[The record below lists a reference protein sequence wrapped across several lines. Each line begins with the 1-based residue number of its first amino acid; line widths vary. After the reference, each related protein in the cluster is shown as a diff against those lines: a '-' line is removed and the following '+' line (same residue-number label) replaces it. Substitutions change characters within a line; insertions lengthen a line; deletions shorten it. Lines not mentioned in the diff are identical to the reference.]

1 MLIIFICSQIQSECY
16 KPLILNEEFNSKY
29 DCLHQGYMES
39 QILLENIGK
48 DQVNENGLIIKF
60 NCKEKINQNI

>member
-1 MLIIFICSQIQSECY
+1 
-16 KPLILNEEFNSKY
+16 
-29 DCLHQGYMES
+29 MES